1 MQKFK
6 SWYQEPVGTDDAH
19 LCDMLA
25 DVATLVS
32 HVLPDVVGCAHWGAH
47 DAEAMYLDYF
57 EVVRTAQ
64 AWGEGCLTRQLQ

>member
-47 DAEAMYLDYF
+47 DAEAMYLDYK
-57 EVVRTAQ
+57 VGRKHGA
-64 AWGEGCLTRQLQ
+64 EGLEGV